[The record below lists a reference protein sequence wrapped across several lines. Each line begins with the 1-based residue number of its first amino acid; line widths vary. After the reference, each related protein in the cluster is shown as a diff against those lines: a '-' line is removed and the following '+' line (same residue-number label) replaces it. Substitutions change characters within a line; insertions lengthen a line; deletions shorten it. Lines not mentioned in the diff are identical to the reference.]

1 MNPTLKAKIAMDL
14 NIQNPWYLTGRGD
27 LKGECR

>member
-1 MNPTLKAKIAMDL
+1 MNPTLKAKIATDL
-14 NIQNPWYLTGRGD
+14 NIQNPWYLTDRD